1 MTNLGDIKEIQ
12 YSYDDLA
19 QLLGVEQ
26 VVGIGQSSEQRQER
40 RVTFAV
46 LPKES
51 SKRKRKSNEPDT
63 TDAEQAVTS
72 DPA

>member
-1 MTNLGDIKEIQ
+1 MSNPEVKEIQ
-12 YSYDDLA
+12 YSYDELA
-19 QLLGVEQ
+19 QLLGVES
-26 VVGIGQSSEQRQER
+26 VVGIGQSSEQRQEG

-63 TDAEQAVTS
+63 TDAEQAVTA